1 MGAAIEEE
9 LLDEE
14 QEEVDKIEL
23 EMLAEGE
30 KKWDS
35 VRNET
40 EEKIRK
46 AGVDASK
53 QIDSALEGLGKLQ
66 EEHRKAT
73 SKLEEELSAKKKK
86 RQDALQKRLA
96 EKRAKAAAKSFVSD
110 IERQEIEVE
119 IAEDEIRELSEI
131 EAGESNALQ
140 ELKAAQSN
148 ESKELVASLEKERA
162 DVAESD
168 AESAAEA
175 AEKATKA
182 LQ

>member
-1 MGAAIEEE
+1 MAAIEEE

-23 EMLAEGE
+23 EMPAEGE

-46 AGVDASK
+46 AGVAASK

-66 EEHRKAT
+66 EEHRKAIQT
-73 SKLEEELSAKKKK
+73 RGGAQCEEEEAA
-86 RQDALQKRLA
+86 RRITKRLA

-131 EAGESNALQ
+131 EAEESNALQ

-162 DVAESD
+162 DVAELT
-168 AESAAEA
+168 AGVPR
-175 AEKATKA
+175 KPRRRRRRPFRR
-182 LQ
+182 